1 MNLLRPRLFL
11 FLTAA
16 LMLLLACGGEAQTE
30 PVPTPTATQILA
42 TSTST
47 QISPTPTAKAN
58 PTPIPT
64 SVEPVDNV
72 KVPALKIFNALGNVP
87 AYDRGDWR
95 HWIDVD
101 GDCQNARHEVLVEE
115 SAIPVT
121 FTDARECSVSGGQ
134 WVGLF
139 TGVTVLAAS
148 KLDVDHMVPLANAH
162 RSGGWAWD
170 SEKKKEYA
178 NNLSYS
184 GHLIAVTASA
194 NRSKGAKGPEDW
206 RPPDSSYWCNY
217 ATDWINI
224 KATWELTATNAEWA
238 ALTEMLDTCSDKV
251 AVGEAV
257 SSISTMSTV
266 EPSPTPTVIKVVSET
281 PKVVVE
287 AQCVDLNIASKEE
300 LQRIVHIGA
309 SRAEAVIK
317 MRPLKS
323 VAALDDVFGI
333 SASRLSDIVAQNLAC
348 V

>member
-1 MNLLRPRLFL
+1 MILTGFL
-11 FLTAA
+11 V
-16 LMLLLACGGEAQTE
+16 LLLVACGEEPQAA
-30 PVPTPTATQILA
+30 PVPTPTATQIVA
-42 TSTST
+42 TSTPT
-47 QISPTPTAKAN
+47 QISPTPTATAE
-58 PTPIPT
+58 PASLPT
-64 SVEPVDNV
+64 SVVPVDNV
-72 KVPALKIFNALGNVP
+72 KVPALKISNASGNVP

-121 FTDARECSVSGGQ
+121 FSDARECSVSGGQ
-134 WVGLF
+134 WIGLF

-170 SEKKKEYA
+170 SDKKKEYA

-194 NRSKGAKGPEDW
+194 NRSKGAKGPEEW
-206 RPPDSSYWCNY
+206 RPPDSNYWCNY

-224 KATWELTATNAEWA
+224 KATWDLTATNAEWA
-238 ALTEMLDTCSDKV
+238 ALTEMLDTCSGKV
-251 AVGEAV
+251 AVGEV
-257 SSISTMSTV
+257 GRSISAIPTS
-266 EPSPTPTVIKVVSET
+266 EPTPTPTVVKVAPEA

-287 AQCVDLNIASKEE
+287 AQCVDLNTASKEE

-309 SRAEAVIK
+309 SRAEGVIN
-317 MRPLKS
+317 MRPIKS
-323 VAALDDVFGI
+323 VADLDDVSGI

>member
-1 MNLLRPRLFL
+1 MNLLRPILFL

-16 LMLLLACGGEAQTE
+16 LMLLLACGGETQTA

-42 TSTST
+42 TSTPT
-47 QISPTPTAKAN
+47 QISPTPTATAK

-72 KVPALKIFNALGNVP
+72 KVPALKISNALGNVP

-134 WVGLF
+134 WIGLF
-139 TGVTVLAAS
+139 TGVTVTAAS

-170 SEKKKEYA
+170 SDKKKEYA

-224 KATWELTATNAEWA
+224 KATWDLTATNAEWA

-257 SSISTMSTV
+257 SSISTIPTV
-266 EPSPTPTVIKVVSET
+266 EPTPTPIVVEVAQEAPT
-281 PKVVVE
+281 VVVE
-287 AQCVDLNIASKEE
+287 EQCVDLNTASKEE

-323 VAALDDVFGI
+323 VEALDDVSGI

>member
-1 MNLLRPRLFL
+1 VVQ
-11 FLTAA
+11 A
-16 LMLLLACGGEAQTE
+16 
-30 PVPTPTATQILA
+30 
-42 TSTST
+42 
-47 QISPTPTAKAN
+47 
-58 PTPIPT
+58 
-64 SVEPVDNV
+64 DNV
-72 KVPALKIFNALGNVP
+72 KVTALKISNASGNIP

-115 SAIPVT
+115 SVIPVT

-134 WVGLF
+134 WIGLF
-139 TGVTVLAAS
+139 TGVTVIAAS

-170 SEKKKEYA
+170 SEKKKEYS

-194 NRSKGAKGPEDW
+194 NRSKGAKGPEEW
-206 RPPDSSYWCNY
+206 RPPDRSYWCTY
-217 ATDWINI
+217 ATDWMNI

-238 ALTEMLDTCSDKV
+238 ALTEMLDTCPDKV
-251 AVGEAV
+251 SVGDAG
-257 SSISTMSTV
+257 SSIDTIPTV
-266 EPSPTPTVIKVVSET
+266 GPSPTPTVVDVVRET
-281 PKVVVE
+281 PTVVVE
-287 AQCVDLNIASKEE
+287 ALCVNLNTASKEE

-309 SRAEAVIK
+309 SRAEAVIN
-317 MRPLKS
+317 MRPLES
-323 VAALDDVFGI
+323 VADLDDVSGI

>member
-1 MNLLRPRLFL
+1 MILIGFL
-11 FLTAA
+11 V
-16 LMLLLACGGEAQTE
+16 LLLVACGEEPQAA
-30 PVPTPTATQILA
+30 PVPTPTATQIVA
-42 TSTST
+42 TSTPT
-47 QISPTPTAKAN
+47 QISPTPTATAE
-58 PTPIPT
+58 PASLPT
-64 SVEPVDNV
+64 SVVPVDN
-72 KVPALKIFNALGNVP
+72 LKIPLLQISDATSEVP

-115 SAIPVT
+115 SLIPVT

-134 WVGLF
+134 WIGLF

-170 SEKKKEYA
+170 SDKKKEYA

-194 NRSKGAKGPEDW
+194 NRSKGAKGPEEW

-251 AVGEAV
+251 AVGEIGI
-257 SSISTMSTV
+257 SISTVPTV
-266 EPSPTPTVIKVVSET
+266 EASPTPTVVKVVPEA

-287 AQCVDLNIASKEE
+287 AQCVDLNTASKEE

-309 SRAEAVIK
+309 SRAEGIIAIRPIK
-317 MRPLKS
+317 S
-323 VAALDDVFGI
+323 IAGLDDVSGI